1 MLPDKVILYVGYA
14 LSVFGVICLLLSIII
29 LARQAINKNV

>member
-14 LSVFGVICLLLSIII
+14 LSVFGVICLLLSIVIPGTPSN
-29 LARQAINKNV
+29 Q